1 MKLGSRIIVGAG
13 AALALGVA
21 CSLWIQRQVI
31 RRQGI
36 EMTHASMR
44 AVVIEGEQ
52 VRSSFSAMNQNK
64 AFDLPHLMEE
74 IKKGASLRE
83 STLYSTIP
91 VVAAWKAIGEVA
103 KKEGYEFRIPK
114 RQARNPKNSP
124 TPEEERILKL
134 FETQQTNE
142 FFQVDHANNQIVFAR
157 PIVLTSDCLMCH
169 GDPKTSPTGDGKD
182 LLGFAMEDW
191 KAGQVHGAFV
201 LKSSM
206 DKIDAVVKAGFM
218 NTLILVLPLTLGI
231 VLVLSYINRRL
242 LILPLSHS
250 IRRIYESSE
259 QTAES
264 SSQISATS
272 QSLAEGAGDQAAAL
286 EQTSASLEEMSS
298 MTKRNAE
305 HAADAKAIANL
316 TRSAADAG
324 LADMQEMS
332 EAVTAI
338 KTSGDNISKILKT
351 IDEIAFQT
359 NILALN
365 AAVEAARAGEAGLG
379 FAVVADE
386 VRNLAQRS
394 ALAARETEERIT
406 ESVQKS
412 DRGVQVCAKVS
423 DRLTEIAQH
432 ARKVD
437 EVVGQIA
444 TASAE
449 QGTGIAQINS
459 AVSQMDRITQ
469 TNAAGAEEEAS
480 AAASLKHEAQCLKK
494 SVEDLLAMI
503 GEESRPVQLGAE
515 LRGKKSSGRSNALG
529 QGVTSDARNADAS
542 GTRPETPFTPA
553 DSERTKQP

>member
-1 MKLGSRIIVGAG
+1 MKLGSRIIAG
-13 AALALGVA
+13 AATALILGVA
-21 CSLWIQRQVI
+21 CSLWIQRQII

-36 EMTHASMR
+36 EMTRASMR

-52 VRSSFSAMNQNK
+52 VRASVSMMNQNK

-74 IKKGASLRE
+74 IKSGTPIRE
-83 STLYSTIP
+83 STLYRTIP
-91 VVAAWKAIGEVA
+91 VVAAWQAIGEVA
-103 KKEGYEFRIPK
+103 KKEGYDFRIPK
-114 RQARNPKNSP
+114 RQARNPRNLP
-124 TPEEERILKL
+124 TADEEQILKL
-134 FETQQTNE
+134 FETRQTNE
-142 FFQVDHANNQIVFAR
+142 FFQVDYAKNQVILAR
-157 PIVLTSDCLMCH
+157 PIVLTADCLSCH
-169 GDPKTSPTGDGKD
+169 GDPKTSPTGNGKD
-182 LLGFAMEDW
+182 LLGFDMEDW
-191 KAGQVHGAFV
+191 KEGEVHGAFV

-206 DKIDAVVKAGFM
+206 EPIDKIVKAGFT
-218 NTLILVLPLTLGI
+218 NTLLVTLPLTLVI
-231 VLVLSYINRRL
+231 ILVLSYINRRM
-242 LILPLSHS
+242 LIQPLSHS
-250 IRRIYESSE
+250 ISEIYASSE
-259 QTAES
+259 QTAEA

-286 EQTSASLEEMSS
+286 EETSASLEEMSS

-305 HAADAKAIANL
+305 HAADAKQIANL

-332 EAVTAI
+332 DAVTAI
-338 KTSGDNISKILKT
+338 RTSGDNISKILKT

-412 DRGVQVCAKVS
+412 ERGVQVCAKVS
-423 DRLTEIAQH
+423 ARLTEIAQH
-432 ARKVD
+432 AHKVD

-449 QGTGIAQINS
+449 QGSGISQINS
-459 AVSQMDRITQ
+459 AVAQMDRITQ
-469 TNAAGAEEEAS
+469 SNAAGAEEEAS
-480 AAASLKHEAQCLKK
+480 AAASLKHGAQSLKN
-494 SVEDLLAMI
+494 SVQHLLQMI
-503 GEESRPVQLGAE
+503 GEQNGSTKTKKRVKGTRASSEGNPRTKQSLGE
-515 LRGKKSSGRSNALG
+515 K
-529 QGVTSDARNADAS
+529 AS
-542 GTRPETPFTPA
+542 GGFTTIRPETPFTPA
-553 DSERTKQP
+553 ESEQTKQP